1 MVVGG
6 TLKLEQ
12 LKLGNQLSQQT
23 KVRMYIQ
30 RTEEDPL
37 RLIRARVFI
46 FPGTSSSYYKY
57 LLCSLSCAASS
68 APTQIMRFMRESH
81 KSTQAISEMRSSWYT
96 INRDIIQYVSH
107 SSTTF
112 TLSCGSF
119 PRTVQ
124 WLIPNWRR
132 VDNIIIHSL

>member
-1 MVVGG
+1 MVLGG

-12 LKLGNQLSQQT
+12 LKLVSQLSQQT
-23 KVRMYIQ
+23 KVHTTDRGA
-30 RTEEDPL
+30 L

-132 VDNIIIHSL
+132 VDNIIIQSL